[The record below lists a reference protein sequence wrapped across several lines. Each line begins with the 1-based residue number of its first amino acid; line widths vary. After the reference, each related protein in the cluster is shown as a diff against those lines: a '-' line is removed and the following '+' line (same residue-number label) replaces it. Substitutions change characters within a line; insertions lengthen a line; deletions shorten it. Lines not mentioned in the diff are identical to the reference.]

1 MKRVATVLLTLCLLA
16 GVPVS
21 AGAAAAENLAPMDVQ
36 VWPGAEPGQLLVI
49 VGVTLPEKTRLPA
62 TVKIPVIEGMD
73 VLWAGEIGDP
83 QQGDLQHE
91 FELKKGVGG
100 QYAQFEVTNSRQ
112 AQVELGLVPLTQT
125 SDGLSG
131 KVDYVQTVPIEQT
144 SFSVRLP
151 PQVTDVKITPAPTG
165 APDRNDAGEALY
177 TLPSKELKA
186 GGKQSITVSYKIGT
200 TPAASSAPSTNTILA
215 VLLGLIAVG
224 IVALVVIMAR
234 QRARAAGAD
243 EEGYD
248 EGDDA
253 DDPQGGDPDED
264 EELRF

>member
-1 MKRVATVLLTLCLLA
+1 MRRIATLVLALCLVAVLPA
-16 GVPVS
+16 T
-21 AGAAAAENLAPMDVQ
+21 AGAAQAENLAPMDVQ

-49 VGVTLPEKTRLPA
+49 VGVTLPEKTKLPA
-62 TVKIPVIEGMD
+62 TVKIPVIEGMN
-73 VLWAGEIGDP
+73 VLWAGEIGDA

-91 FELKKGVGG
+91 FQLKKGVGG

-112 AQVELGLVPLTQT
+112 AQVELGLVPLSQT

-165 APDRNDAGEALY
+165 APERNDAGEALY

-186 GGKQSITVSYKIGT
+186 GGKQTITVSYKVGT

-234 QRARAAGAD
+234 QRERVAAVD
-243 EEGYD
+243 EEEPGEED
-248 EGDDA
+248 EA
-253 DDPQGGDPDED
+253 DTLETGDPEED